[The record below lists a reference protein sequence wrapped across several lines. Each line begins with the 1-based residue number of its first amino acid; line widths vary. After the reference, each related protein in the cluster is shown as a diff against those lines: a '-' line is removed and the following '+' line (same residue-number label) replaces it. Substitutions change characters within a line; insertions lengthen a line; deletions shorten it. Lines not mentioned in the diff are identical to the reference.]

1 MTSTSGPGLSLMTE
15 YAGMAYFAEV
25 PIVVWDVQRMGPS
38 TGLPT
43 RTSQGDLTFTYFLGH
58 GDTQS
63 VILLPG
69 SVNECFEFGS
79 TALDLAEHLQTPI
92 FVLSD
97 LDLGMNQWMTD
108 AFRYPDKPLDRGKVL
123 WEEDLEKT
131 NGEWG
136 RYRDVDGDGIPYR
149 TLPGNRHIKAGYF
162 SRGTGHNE
170 NAVYSENSKVWEDN
184 MDRLRLKYRTA
195 RSVVPKPIIDSSEN
209 SEIGIITFGSN
220 EPAVYEARTILKE
233 EGLACDYLRIR
244 ALPFTDEVTEFVHSH
259 KRIYIV
265 ETNHDGQMNQLITIE
280 MPDQALKFKSVC
292 LDNGL
297 SLSARWVKDKIQ
309 GMEAQ

>member
-1 MTSTSGPGLSLMTE
+1 MTE
-15 YAGMAYFAEV
+15 YAGLAYFAEV

-58 GDTQS
+58 GDTQT
-63 VILLPG
+63 VILFPG
-69 SVNECFEFGS
+69 TVNECFEFGF
-79 TALDLAEHLQTPI
+79 TALDIAEHLQTPV

-97 LDLGMNQWMTD
+97 LDLGMNQWMTET
-108 AFRYPDKPLDRGKVL
+108 FRYPDKPLDRGKVL
-123 WEEDLEKT
+123 WEEDLEKI

-149 TLPGNRHIKAGYF
+149 TIPGNRHTKAGYF

-170 NAVYSENSKVWEDN
+170 NAVYSENSNVWKTN

-209 SEIGIITFGSN
+209 SEIGIITYGSN
-220 EPAVYEARTILKE
+220 EPSVYEARALLNK
-233 EGLACDYLRIR
+233 EGLPSDYLRIR
-244 ALPFTDEVTEFVHSH
+244 ALPFTDEVTEFVQSH
-259 KRIYIV
+259 KKIYIV
-265 ETNHDGQMNQLITIE
+265 ETNHDGQMKQLITIE
-280 MPDQALKFKSVC
+280 MPDQAIKFRSIC
-292 LDNGL
+292 LGNGL
-297 SLSARWVKDKIQ
+297 SLSASWVKNKIQ
-309 GMEAQ
+309 EMEAK